1 MPRRSGKKQRLAVSV
16 MYEPHRCQQALVR
29 AAYAQVLPELKR
41 LVWSRRS
48 VDDCQREVAVCAE
61 GKKAG

>member
-1 MPRRSGKKQRLAVSV
+1 MPRRSGKKQRLEVSV

-41 LVWSRRS
+41 LVWSRQP
-48 VDDCQREVAVCAE
+48 VDDNPGEVAVCAE